1 MIKALLKILCT
12 CIAVVAIVI
21 GATNALVVLTTEDD
35 IVSVDEASGYQ
46 ADAIVVLGASVFA
59 DGTPSTILQDRLDCG
74 IALYKAG
81 AAPKIIMSGDN
92 STEHYNECAAMKRYA
107 IAQGVPSE
115 DIFCDHAGF
124 STYESMYRAKN
135 VFGCSRVVI
144 ATQTYHL
151 YRALYSAHALGV
163 DAIGVASDYRSYGK
177 QTWYDVREIPAR
189 TKDFFKALFDV
200 PSTYV
205 GDPISLDQSG
215 DVTGWLWENVRPAEC
230 ASLQLDGFEHVDE
243 LLLFVHVELRVDA
256 LAVRADGVL
265 RGRDLEIGE
274 GISLRCARNA
284 ILARGVCGQLA
295 EDASCRTH
303 GRAAIEHDKLDVLSG
318 RVVSKDSLEAALAD
332 EEHEPQKVQRHER
345 GRRQGVDAPN
355 TDLFGEG
362 TCKKPHIM

>member
-12 CIAVVAIVI
+12 CIAVVAIVV
-21 GATNALVVLTTEDD
+21 GATNALVVLATEDD

-92 STEHYNECAAMKRYA
+92 
-107 IAQGVPSE
+107 
-115 DIFCDHAGF
+115 F
-124 STYESMYRAKN
+124 STYESMYRAKS

-215 DVTGWLWENVRPAEC
+215 DVTG
-230 ASLQLDGFEHVDE
+230 
-243 LLLFVHVELRVDA
+243 
-256 LAVRADGVL
+256 
-265 RGRDLEIGE
+265 
-274 GISLRCARNA
+274 
-284 ILARGVCGQLA
+284 
-295 EDASCRTH
+295 
-303 GRAAIEHDKLDVLSG
+303 
-318 RVVSKDSLEAALAD
+318 
-332 EEHEPQKVQRHER
+332 
-345 GRRQGVDAPN
+345 
-355 TDLFGEG
+355 
-362 TCKKPHIM
+362 